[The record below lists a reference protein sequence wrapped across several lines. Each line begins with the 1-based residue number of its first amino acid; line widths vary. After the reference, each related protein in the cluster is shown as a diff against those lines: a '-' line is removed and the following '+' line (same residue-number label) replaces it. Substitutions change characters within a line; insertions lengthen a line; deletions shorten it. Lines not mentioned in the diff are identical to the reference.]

1 MTKSG
6 CSTNLE
12 EERLKSFLLQLHSE
26 SGILNRLVYKNK
38 NQHRRCP
45 YFQALLKVQRD
56 LRLLQSAGLEDILSV
71 LFAIIDGKQPAQKA
85 YVSKQQKKKNHSR
98 RHNYQERLLGIA
110 RLLSQMAEPILQ
122 AATQISFLLAKS
134 FFKGF
139 SLTIMALLA
148 RLRVLV
154 QQVLLD
160 VVSVFNK
167 VSSLSQ
173 KKHSVKISQE
183 GIEAFREYYPS
194 VGDVL
199 ALECVWKED
208 KFLLLE
214 STDNSIMQNQKEDE
228 EAIPMET
235 SIQYETLQ
243 LLSEEQH
250 NEHEESTQENPEY
263 PLSEEICSLDRQPAV
278 NLSADESATRII
290 ESGVATGSQ
299 KFQTEEPHSEEQLF
313 GSGGSVPNPKPSER
327 QSEPSKKVAFLPV
340 KMPRCSDVDMN
351 GSSKKV
357 KLDPLCCSALKNDNP
372 FLDLPLNSNTDS
384 TLFEANLLQIDDNTV
399 NK

>member
-1 MTKSG
+1 MTESG

-98 RHNYQERLLGIA
+98 RHNYQERLLGVA

-122 AATQISFLLAKS
+122 AAIQISFLLAKS

-160 VVSVFNK
+160 VVLVFNK

-199 ALECVWKED
+199 TLECVWKEEQ
-208 KFLLLE
+208 FLLLE
-214 STDNSIMQNQKEDE
+214 STDNSKMQNQKEDQ
-228 EAIPMET
+228 EALPMET

-243 LLSEEQH
+243 LISEDQH
-250 NEHEESTQENPEY
+250 NEHEE
-263 PLSEEICSLDRQPAV
+263 ICSLDTQPAV
-278 NLSADESATRII
+278 NLSGDESATRII
-290 ESGVATGSQ
+290 ESGDATGSQ

-313 GSGGSVPNPKPSER
+313 ASGGLVPSPKPSER
-327 QSEPSKKVAFLPV
+327 QREPSKKVAFLPV
-340 KMPRCSDVDMN
+340 KMPRCSDVDMH

-357 KLDPLCCSALKNDNP
+357 KLDPLCCSALKNDNL
-372 FLDLPLNSNTDS
+372 FRDLPLNSSTDS
-384 TLFEANLLQIDDNTV
+384 TLFEGNLLQIDD
-399 NK
+399 K